1 MSELL
6 KITNVTKKYHHFKAL
21 NNVSMT
27 LESGKII
34 GLLGPNGSGKTT
46 LIKIINGLLKDYEGE
61 VLVDGKNVGIDS
73 RKIISYLPDEN
84 YFQDW
89 MYIKDVLSIF
99 SDLYEDFDKENCLT
113 LMNRFKLDKGMKI
126 KEMSKGMKEKFQLSL
141 VMSRK
146 AKLYIL
152 DEPIAGVDPA
162 AREVILDVI
171 LNNYEEDAL
180 VLISTHLISDL
191 ETIFDDV
198 VFLKDGEIVLHQSTE
213 DLRLERKQ
221 SIDEAFREVFNFH
234 SLI

>member
-27 LESGKII
+27 LESSKII

-221 SIDEAFREVFNFH
+221 SIDEAFREVFRC
-234 SLI
+234 

>member
-89 MYIKDVLSIF
+89 MYIKGVLSIF

-221 SIDEAFREVFNFH
+221 SIDEAFREVFRC
-234 SLI
+234 